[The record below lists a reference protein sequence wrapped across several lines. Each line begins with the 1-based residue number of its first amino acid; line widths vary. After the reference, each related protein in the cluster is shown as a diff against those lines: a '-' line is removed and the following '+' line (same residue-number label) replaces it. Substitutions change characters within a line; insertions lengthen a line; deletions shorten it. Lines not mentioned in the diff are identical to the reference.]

1 MEHSNAGTYK
11 KILLLSVSALVAL
24 AILLTAALT
33 RYLATPHAAAQI
45 SRILSDTLGQP
56 VVIQSAAISDGA
68 LQLKGLSLA
77 NPEGFPP
84 TKLLSIDSITIAPL
98 WLKLLSNN
106 RTFERIAVEGIT
118 ADLRRNSAGI
128 WNFDA
133 LQRRLSSSKPS
144 PAGVFIRHLT
154 IRQGTVQINDRRI
167 AGLALNIS
175 NLATRGSEK
184 AGFNL
189 EFDDPGRNHYVLS
202 GRGRLGGDP
211 EIEMRLT
218 SAAISLKS
226 LSEAARINNRYLPEQ
241 GNADLLL
248 SAELRKGLVR
258 GRGKIGFSAAA
269 LPAAGRGDAFSG
281 TISLS
286 AGYDV
291 HKDLLSIED
300 FSVHLN
306 RLLAVRASGSV
317 QELKQARRFE
327 LDVKTDE
334 VDIGTVAVLIPELK
348 HSKTAPGGRLEKGFL
363 HLSGNAADGIT
374 GASGTLGLSH
384 GVLRQGGRLFF
395 NDLNVTAA
403 LSGTG
408 DVLTVTGK
416 ATQARPAK
424 GAILETLDLPFRVTL
439 NRQLTSIKARSRA
452 LSARARG
459 VSFTGSLSY
468 ADGTALLENAAVTAG
483 DLSVRLGRLSAR
495 MPLQQT
501 STATVRYP
509 LQADFSGCDLQRG
522 DALLKRLSGS
532 VRGAYAYDQSRK
544 WLEGTADL
552 KLEKAAWQGKES
564 GAATV
569 RARFS
574 ESGGRADF
582 AATLLGGSVTGEAL
596 FNPFALQ
603 EKVGFTINAHGITL
617 TEIMKLAGQRGGL
630 RLTGGTLDAGCSGS
644 YSRSAGLDCHLE
656 ASGRTIAVSGERGK
670 TVLTAGGIRLDS
682 DLSGRKLIINKALLT
697 AGKDIAV
704 TASGVLE
711 NAFLPGRQ
719 GRIDFSVPT
728 TALAGAVDTFL
739 TILPRWIQEA
749 AFEGSLAAEG
759 AVNLTEGTVLVAGA
773 VTLADVTIDA
783 PSEKIKL
790 SGTNGVL
797 PLSLDLAGKT
807 AVKPPLSPRFNR
819 QNYDTLVKQLP
830 HAAEK
835 GDTITIN
842 SASFGGLRME
852 SVKIRLKAAGG
863 VTEIMSLDSSL
874 FEGALL
880 GKGFVT
886 MHNGIIYR
894 GDLLFNDLSLVQ
906 ICKAFPAI
914 TGYISGRVDG
924 IVSFQGKGRRL
935 SDISGFTEFWAR
947 GTSTEKMLVSREF
960 LQRLSGKKLSGFFFS
975 TDRAYNHAAIKAA
988 LENGYLT
995 FDSLDISHTNFLGI
1009 RDLSVSIAPSQN
1021 RIAMDHLLNSIREA
1035 TVRGK
1040 GGATGAAG
1048 KDAPADAPPATEFKW
1063 DE

>member
-1 MEHSNAGTYK
+1 MEHPNAGTYK
-11 KILLLSVSALVAL
+11 KILLYSVSALVVLAL
-24 AILLTAALT
+24 LLTVALT
-33 RYLATPHAAAQI
+33 RYLTTPHAAAQL
-45 SRILSDTLGQP
+45 SGFLSDTLGQP

-84 TKLLSIDSITIAPL
+84 TKLLSIDSITIAPV
-98 WLKLLSNN
+98 WLKLLSDT
-106 RTFERIAVEGIT
+106 RTFERIVVEGVT
-118 ADLRRNSAGI
+118 TDLRSNSAGI

-144 PAGVFIRHLT
+144 QSGLFIRQLT
-154 IRQGTVQINDRRI
+154 IRQGTVQINDQRI
-167 AGLALNIS
+167 AGLALNVS
-175 NLATRGSEK
+175 NLATRVSEQ
-184 AGFNL
+184 AGFSL
-189 EFDDPGRNHYVLS
+189 KFDDPGRNHYVLS
-202 GRGRLGGDP
+202 GKGHLGSDP
-211 EIEMRLT
+211 EIEMTL
-218 SAAISLKS
+218 SSPAISLKS
-226 LSEAARINNRYLPEQ
+226 LVEAARGTSRYLPEQ
-241 GNADLLL
+241 GNANLLL
-248 SAELRKGLVR
+248 SAALRKGVVQ
-258 GRGKIGFSAAA
+258 GRGKIGFNAAT
-269 LPAAGRGDAFSG
+269 LPAVAGGDAFSG

-286 AGYDV
+286 AGYDL

-306 RLLAVRASGSV
+306 KLLAVGASGSV
-317 QELKQARRFE
+317 QELKQARRFVI
-327 LDVKTDE
+327 DVKTDE
-334 VDIGTVAVLIPELK
+334 IDIGSVAVLIPELER
-348 HSKTAPGGRLEKGFL
+348 SKTTLNGRLAKGFL
-363 HLSGNAADGIT
+363 HMSGNAADGIT
-374 GASGTLGLSH
+374 SARGTLGLSQ
-384 GVLRQGGRLFF
+384 GMLRQGQRLFF

-416 ATQARPAK
+416 ATQVQPA
-424 GAILETLDLPFRVTL
+424 GGSILETLDGPYRVTL
-439 NRQLTSIKARSRA
+439 NRQLTSVKARSPG
-452 LSARARG
+452 LSAMARG

-468 ADGTALLENAAVTAG
+468 ADGTALLENAAVKAR

-495 MPLQQT
+495 MPVKQSSPT
-501 STATVRYP
+501 TVRYP
-509 LQADFSGCDLQRG
+509 LQADFAGCDLQRG

-532 VRGAYAYDQSRK
+532 IRGAYAYNQSRK

-552 KLEKAAWQGKES
+552 KAEKAAWQGKES
-564 GAATV
+564 GVVAVHAQ
-569 RARFS
+569 FS
-574 ESGGRADF
+574 ESGGRADS
-582 AATLLGGSVTGEAL
+582 AAALLGGSVSGEAL

-603 EKVGFTINAHGITL
+603 EKVGFKINANGIKL
-617 TEIMKLAGQRGGL
+617 AEIMKHAGQRGGL
-630 RLTGGTLDAGCSGS
+630 ALTGGTMDAVCSGTF
-644 YSRSAGLDCHLE
+644 SRSAGLDCHLE
-656 ASGRTIAVSGERGK
+656 ASGKTIALTGKGGK
-670 TVLTAGGIRLDS
+670 TVLAAGGIRLDS
-682 DLSGRKLIINKALLT
+682 DLSGKRLIINQALLT
-697 AGKDIAV
+697 AGKDV
-704 TASGVLE
+704 TITARGALE
-711 NAFLPGRQ
+711 NAFQAGRQ
-719 GRIDFSVPT
+719 GRIAFSVPR
-728 TALAGAVDTFL
+728 TALAGAVDSFL
-739 TILPRWIQEA
+739 NILPRSIQEA

-759 AVNLTEGTVLVAGA
+759 AVNLKEGKILVGGA
-773 VTLADVTIDA
+773 VTLADITIDA
-783 PSEKIKL
+783 PTEKIKV
-790 SGTNGVL
+790 SGMNGVL

-807 AVKPPLSPRFNR
+807 AVTPPLSPRFNR
-819 QNYDTLVKQLP
+819 QNYDNLVKQLP
-830 HAAEK
+830 HTAEK
-835 GDTITIN
+835 GDTITIK
-842 SASFGGLRME
+842 SASFGGLRAE

-880 GKGFVT
+880 GKGYVT
-886 MHNGIIYR
+886 VHNGIIYR

-914 TGYISGRVDG
+914 TGYISGKIDG
-924 IVSFQGKGRRL
+924 ILSFQGKGKRL

-947 GTSTEKMLVSREF
+947 GTSAEKMLVSREF

-1040 GGATGAAG
+1040 GSAGAAG